1 MTGLKIR
8 RSVPLDRWG
17 YCITYCFPYFIFCPS
32 VCVCAFRDFSLF
44 VSIFS
49 CSSASFSFSFHLGQ
63 NACFLLF
70 CSISGHPKYSLLFQ
84 HFLSKK
90 IPSAKLIWN
99 GFLRVSNYED
109 TGSLRWIIDWLCPQ
123 GFHELDQAL

>member
-1 MTGLKIR
+1 M
-8 RSVPLDRWG
+8 S
-17 YCITYCFPYFIFCPS
+17 
-32 VCVCAFRDFSLF
+32 CAFRDFSLF

-49 CSSASFSFSFHLGQ
+49 CSLASVSFSFHLGQ

-123 GFHELDQAL
+123 GFHELDQALQLFLGVILDLDSSFIFVFLVDDNLRAHDGL